1 MAESQEEIRT
11 MGADQHMAFMNFNE
25 GVEASALR
33 LEETAKDYMQ
43 MRSQIL
49 DDRQSLRINLADKMK
64 AKAFYEKAQLLQGQA
79 THIRSLKKP

>member
-1 MAESQEEIRT
+1 
-11 MGADQHMAFMNFNE
+11 MGALLDASHAVFNE
-25 GVEASALR
+25 GVEASARR
-33 LEETAKDYMQ
+33 LEETAQDYMQ

-49 DDRQSLRINLADKMK
+49 DDRHSLRISPASKMK